1 MVYILSL
8 EVIGSL
14 FYKEVHEK
22 AVLTVVKAGKAPL
35 GHWGRIQQLGKT
47 VVSREKTSLL
57 ALFL

>member
-1 MVYILSL
+1 MSL